1 MRNMIKVNNK
11 GTMTSFC
18 WLWSH
23 FTSFSCVSVVDLEQ
37 VHVFWSCF
45 KNQLNSVDITGTY
58 SIKSEWLTHTL
69 FSSLQCF
76 KGHFLPLRGV
86 LMVTWNKV
94 EEFFSV
100 LLSHG
105 FLSLYPLF
113 FSCFCSEPCW
123 VNLNSSVIENMK
135 QPRCNGI

>member
-1 MRNMIKVNNK
+1 MIKVNNK

-18 WLWSH
+18 WLWTH
-23 FTSFSCVSVVDLEQ
+23 FASFSCVSVVDLEQ

-100 LLSHG
+100 IITWFFIFTSSFFLV
-105 FLSLYPLF
+105 FVLSLA
-113 FSCFCSEPCW
+113 CW
-123 VNLNSSVIENMK
+123 VNLNSSVIENMM
-135 QPRCNGI
+135 QPRCNKI